1 MNESDGGVVARRDG
15 DSERLRVPQPVIKH
29 RIASGRG
36 AMEQPNVTN
45 DGEAALSPRFWLAL
59 VLASVATGFFGDF
72 LMWVLREMEVIAFS
86 YHGGSFQAAVGAVS
100 GLRRVLVLV
109 AAGVVGSVSWW
120 LIRRY
125 LGHEK
130 SEIDDSLWAGDG
142 ELGLRRS
149 FLTSVVSE
157 IVIGM
162 GASIGR
168 EAAPKLLG
176 GAAGSS
182 IAKWLHLDSPQK
194 RLVVACAGGAGLA
207 CVYNVPLGGA
217 LFTAEILY
225 GSFSLPVATAA
236 LVSSGL
242 ATVTA
247 WSYLPSHAT
256 YGDIPEFHFTG
267 TLMTW
272 AIPAGVIIG
281 LVAVA
286 FIRVIGWVSH
296 YRAKENQILW
306 MMPLVFGG
314 VGLLGLVYP
323 QLFGNGKGIAH
334 DALLGLGSSGFFLA
348 MAFLKPLTTTATVG
362 SGAAGGLFTPFLA
375 TGAAL
380 GAFLGTEWSHVWP
393 GSPTGAFALVGAAAM
408 LAASMQ
414 APLCGLVIVM
424 ELTHSGFT
432 AMLPIMVATALAT
445 YVVRTLDGYSI
456 YSARLPGRPATT
468 RPDA

>member
-1 MNESDGGVVARRDG
+1 MKRWNVAGREQN
-15 DSERLRVPQPVIKH
+15 SERLRVPQPVIKR

-36 AMEQPNVTN
+36 AMEQPNVTH
-45 DGEAALSPRFWLAL
+45 DGEAAQNPRFWFAL
-59 VLASVATGFFGDF
+59 LLASVATGLFGDF
-72 LMWVLREMEVIAFS
+72 LMWVLREMEKLAFH
-86 YHGGSFQAAVGAVS
+86 YPGGSFQAAVAAVS
-100 GLRRVLVLV
+100 GTRRVVVMVL
-109 AAGVVGSVSWW
+109 AGVVGAVSWW

-130 SEIDDSLWAGDG
+130 SEIDDALWAGDA
-142 ELGLRRS
+142 ELGFRRS

-157 IVIGM
+157 VVIGM
-162 GASIGR
+162 GGSIGR

-176 GAAGSS
+176 GAAGST
-182 IAKWLHLDSPQK
+182 IARWMHLSVAQR
-194 RLVVACAGGAGLA
+194 RLIVACAGGAGLA

-217 LFTAEILY
+217 IFTAEILY

-247 WSYLPSHAT
+247 WLALPSHAT
-256 YGDIPEFHFTG
+256 YGDVPEFHFTA

-272 AIPAGVIIG
+272 SIPAGIVIG
-281 LVAVA
+281 LVAVL

-296 YRAKENQILW
+296 YRAKGNQILW
-306 MMPLVFGG
+306 MMPLTFLV
-314 VGLLGLVYP
+314 VGLLGLPFP

-334 DALLGLGSSGFFLA
+334 DALLGLGTSGFFLA
-348 MAFLKPLTTTATVG
+348 MAILKPLATTATVG

-380 GAFLGTEWSHVWP
+380 GAFLGMAWSHLWP

-432 AMLPIMVATALAT
+432 AILPIMVATALAT
-445 YVVRTLDGYSI
+445 FVVRTLDGYSI
-456 YSARLPGRPATT
+456 YSARLPGHPSAT
-468 RPDA
+468 RSADPEP